1 MAAYRRRKRKAPV
14 WLSVIII
21 IIAIA
26 YFVMDYMG
34 YSINDLMSLFGPE
47 KEPVEGQIIVHIID
61 VGQGDSILIE
71 TPDGY
76 MLIDAGTSDS
86 KKALKAYLLEQGVE
100 EIEYFVVTHAHADHD
115 GGAEMIFDE
124 FEVKNI
130 IFEDYGY
137 TGKKKQMFAESGAN
151 IIDPELRDEYRLGDA
166 VFTVLSSDIE
176 DDTGDKNDYSVV
188 LRLDYGESSFI
199 FAGDA
204 TTYTEG
210 IILQEFTTY
219 ELDCDFLKSG
229 HHGSKTSSSVEFLE
243 ALTPDIVAISC
254 GAGNSYG
261 LLKNEIIER
270 YEEIGAEI
278 HRTDRVCKVDN
289 CAEAGCT
296 HESQSLVY
304 VSDGKT
310 IIYQG
315 K

>member
-1 MAAYRRRKRKAPV
+1 MSAYKRRKRKAPI
-14 WLSVIII
+14 WLSLIIVVVV
-21 IIAIA
+21 IA

-34 YSINDLMSLFGPE
+34 YSINDLMSLFEPE
-47 KEPVEGQIIVHIID
+47 KEPVEGQVIVHIID

-71 TPDGY
+71 TPDGF

-86 KKALKAYLLEQGVE
+86 KKDLKEYLKEQGVT

-151 IIDPELRDEYRLGDA
+151 IIDPEVRDKYYLGEA
-166 VFTVLSSDIE
+166 IFTVLSSDIE
-176 DDTGDKNDYSVV
+176 EDTGDKNDYSVV

-204 TTYTEG
+204 TTYTEN
-210 IILQEFTTY
+210 IMLQEFSPY

-229 HHGSKTSSSVEFLE
+229 HHGSKTSSGVTFLQTI
-243 ALTPDIVAISC
+243 TPEIVAISC
-254 GAGNSYG
+254 GLNNKYN
-261 LLKNEIIER
+261 LPKQEILDR
-270 YEEIGAEI
+270 YDDVGAVTY
-278 HRTDRVCKVDN
+278 RTDFEGD
-289 CAEAGCT
+289 
-296 HESQSLVY
+296 LVY
-304 VSDGKT
+304 VTDGTT
-310 IIYQG
+310 ITYQMG
-315 K
+315 DAE